1 MLGIIFIRKVFQ
13 NEVIQFL
20 EFRELLCIVRCIQIN
35 EYLKKKKMI
44 MSAMLRGLFGGKK

>member
-35 EYLKKKKMI
+35 EYLKKKMI

>member
-35 EYLKKKKMI
+35 EYFLKKMI